1 MSTTTTRVRT
11 RSSST
16 QPVSVAECTEIINQ
30 LAKRT
35 RHASKTGGAE
45 KESTPTESEST
56 PTVEDTPSR
65 LPGSSEDDI
74 INPVAVKLWNQL
86 FKTTD
91 YVDIAGKSDFFHT
104 RVRKLLT
111 MEQVQKVAEFL
122 EKDISNR
129 KVDFLKSKETDI
141 AKLRLSLQ
149 ELFTRIVIRR
159 VRSELAQSKE
169 DANTKLEYLTNL
181 DNQALEKWYT

>member
-1 MSTTTTRVRT
+1 MSTTRVTT

-16 QPVSVAECTEIINQ
+16 RAVNVAECAERINQ
-30 LAKRT
+30 LTKRT

-56 PTVEDTPSR
+56 PAVEDTPSR
-65 LPGSSEDDI
+65 LPESSEDDV
-74 INPVAVKLWNQL
+74 INPVTVKLWKQL

-91 YVDIAGKSDFFHT
+91 YMEAGKSEFFNT

-111 MEQVQKVAEFL
+111 MEQVRKVAKSI

-129 KVDFLKSKETDI
+129 KVDFLKSKEKT
-141 AKLRLSLQ
+141 SP
-149 ELFTRIVIRR
+149 
-159 VRSELAQSKE
+159 S
-169 DANTKLEYLTNL
+169 
-181 DNQALEKWYT
+181 

>member
-1 MSTTTTRVRT
+1 MSATRVTT

-16 QPVSVAECTEIINQ
+16 EPVSVAECAERINQ
-30 LAKRT
+30 LTKRT

-65 LPGSSEDDI
+65 LPGSSEDDV

-111 MEQVQKVAEFL
+111 MEQVQKVA
-122 EKDISNR
+122 
-129 KVDFLKSKETDI
+129 
-141 AKLRLSLQ
+141 
-149 ELFTRIVIRR
+149 
-159 VRSELAQSKE
+159 
-169 DANTKLEYLTNL
+169 
-181 DNQALEKWYT
+181 